1 MATDNFYIGRNFDL
15 ASGKLQE
22 QNVELEPSNLTTHAI
37 ITGMTGSGK
46 TGLGVILLEEAALH
60 HIPAIIIDPK
70 GDLTNLL
77 LHFPEFRASDFEPW
91 LDPETARRLGKPLEE
106 VAAETANTW
115 KNGLAS
121 WGLGPADLQNLE
133 KSARYTIYTP
143 GSSSGISV
151 NILSSFAKPDQLW
164 DPNRETLR
172 EKIATIIT
180 ALLNLVGLTN
190 IDPLRSR
197 EHILLCNLLENA
209 WSQGHSL
216 DLTELILQVQTPP
229 FDRLGAF
236 PLDNFFPPKDRFDLA
251 MLLNSFLASPSFQ
264 SWLEGQP
271 LDIGSLL
278 FSDDN
283 RPRHSIFYIAH
294 LSENERMFF
303 TTLLFA
309 SIESWMRAQRGTS
322 GLRLLIYFDEIMG
335 YLPPVAN
342 PPSRVVMLRM
352 LKQARAFGVGMVLS
366 TQNPVDVDYKALSN
380 AGIWMIGRLQTQQDK
395 DRLLD
400 GLRVASGTVDPAEY
414 DKLISSLSKRTFVF
428 HNVHKP
434 KPVIFQ
440 TRWTM
445 NYLTGPLM
453 RTEIPLLN
461 QMAGAVV
468 TPPVQQVVSAPGA
481 AQAGIPSTAPQT
493 LPPQPTAAPGLGA
506 KPAVPVGVS
515 EVILPADLLLNK
527 AVEAARIQ
535 LAGATEPEGILYR
548 PALFCQAEI
557 RYLARKYNLE
567 HSRKV
572 AALLTDPGTGL
583 VRWEDFTCPL
593 VADSA
598 LVSLPL
604 SKSRFETL
612 PNWLSDAKRVKDYET
627 DFIDW
632 MYRNGTIRLRANE
645 VLGVYADPETSSEDF
660 RKLCTDAAHTAMQ
673 ADLDKIETIHK
684 QKLAALQSKIK
695 KQEFEVESQQK
706 EFSQRKL
713 EEVGAGG
720 EFLLSAFT
728 GRKRSLSTNLTK
740 RRLTAKAKQELEQE
754 LSELEELEAQLK
766 TIEEENKRA
775 LAEAE
780 KRWQDVAAQET
791 EVPITPYKKDIYLQM
806 CSIAWVPHCLIR
818 VGGDLREIPASIQ
831 AV

>member
-1 MATDNFYIGRNFDL
+1 MASSNFYIGRLFDL

-22 QNVELEPSNLTTHAI
+22 QNVELDPSNLTTHAI

-60 HIPAIIIDPK
+60 NIPAIILDPK
-70 GDLTNLL
+70 GDLTNLV
-77 LHFPEFRASDFEPW
+77 LHFPDFLPTDFEPW
-91 LDPETARRLGKPLEE
+91 LDPESARRLGKPLEE
-106 VAAETANTW
+106 VAAETATRW
-115 KNGLAS
+115 KDGLAS
-121 WGLGPADLQNLE
+121 WGLGSENVRELA
-133 KSARYTIYTP
+133 KSAQYTIFTP
-143 GSSSGISV
+143 GSSSGKSV

-172 EKIATIIT
+172 EKIATIVT
-180 ALLNLVGLTN
+180 ALLNLVGVKD

-209 WSQGHSL
+209 WSQGRSL
-216 DLTELILQVQTPP
+216 DLTELILEVQNPP

-278 FSDDN
+278 YTEDN
-283 RPRHSIFYIAH
+283 RPRHSIFYTAH

-352 LKQARAFGVGMVLS
+352 LKQARAFGVGIVLS

-414 DKLISSLSKRTFVF
+414 DRLISSLGKRTFVF

-434 KPVIFQ
+434 QPVIFQ
-440 TRWTM
+440 TRYTM
-445 NYLTGPLM
+445 NYLAGPLM
-453 RTEIPLLN
+453 RTEIPQLN
-461 QMAGAVV
+461 QLAGV
-468 TPPVQQVVSAPGA
+468 TDLPALSQAAAPAAEPGA
-481 AQAGIPSTAPQT
+481 SSAPQT
-493 LPPQPTAAPGLGA
+493 LTPRVDAAPGLSG
-506 KPAVPVGVS
+506 KPSVPAGVS
-515 EVILPADLLLNK
+515 EIILPTDLTVGQ
-527 AVEAARIQ
+527 AVEAAQVQ
-535 LAGATEPEGILYR
+535 LTGAVEPEGILYR
-548 PALFCQAEI
+548 PTLLAQAEI

-567 HSRKV
+567 HIRQLAV
-572 AALLTDPGTGL
+572 LLTDPGTGL
-583 VRWEDFTCPL
+583 VRWEDFTCKPIPPTAFASQPL
-593 VADSA
+593 PD
-598 LVSLPL
+598 
-604 SKSRFETL
+604 SRFETL
-612 PNWLSDAKRVKDYET
+612 PNWLSDAKRVKTYESDFT
-627 DFIDW
+627 DW
-632 MYRNGTIRLRANE
+632 VYRTGTIRLRANE
-645 VLGVYADPETSSEDF
+645 ALGVYASPETSPEEF
-660 RKLCTDAAHTAMQ
+660 RKMCHDAVGKAMQ
-673 ADLDKIETIHK
+673 ADLDKIETTHK

-695 KQEFEVESQQK
+695 RQSMEVESQEK
-706 EFSQRKL
+706 ELNQRRL
-713 EEVGAGG
+713 EEAGAGG
-720 EFLLSAFT
+720 EFLLSVFG

-740 RRLTAKAKQELEQE
+740 RRLTAQAKQDLEQE
-754 LSELEELEAQLK
+754 LAELEELEAQLK
-766 TIEEENKRA
+766 KIEEENA
-775 LAEAE
+775 LAVEEAQ
-780 KRWQDVAAQET
+780 KRWQEIADQES
-791 EVPITPYKKDIYLQM
+791 EIPVTPYKKDIYLQVF
-806 CSIAWVPHCLIR
+806 SIAWLPHYLVR
-818 VGGDLREIPASIQ
+818 VGGALREIPAISQ